1 MLKITNITKSPVQIL
16 IKSGKAPN
24 RLAVKNI
31 PGIGK
36 GNNEYLCKDEKVTD
50 YIQRVEK
57 EGLIKTQYISNG
69 LLPLNKL
76 KGE

>member
-1 MLKITNITKSPVQIL
+1 MLKITNITKSPIQI
-16 IKSGKAPN
+16 IVKSGKAPD

-31 PGIGK
+31 PAIGS
-36 GNNEYLCKDEKVTD
+36 GNNEYLCKDERATE
-50 YIQRVEK
+50 YIKRVEK
-57 EGLIKTQYISNG
+57 AGLIKTQYISNG